1 MEYGLIRREEVRDVK
16 KQYTTPELLVH
27 GSLEDL
33 TQGQILGQK
42 TLEGN
47 DGCGQGEGQGYD
59 GRDRMCS

>member
-1 MEYGLIRREEVRDVK
+1 MEVSDVR

-27 GSLEDL
+27 GSVEHL

-47 DGCGQGEGQGYD
+47 DGCGEGEGQGYD
-59 GRDRMCS
+59 GRVKSCS